1 MIRTEDAVTQVSG
14 AQPTPPEPHRETFR
28 GLEVHSL
35 LGEGGM
41 GAAWLVSHPILRA
54 PLVVKTFQTKPGEDP
69 FREAWLAARVRSPH
83 AVEVVDAGWEN
94 GQPYIVQR
102 YVDGPDVD
110 ELWSRWKNAGHTL
123 PIGVVA
129 SIAVDAARGLHAIHQ
144 AGVVHRDVKPANLF
158 LDGTG
163 RCLTGD
169 FGVAIDAH
177 LEPDAAPSGTPLF
190 TPPEAWMGEVVD
202 RRADLYSLGAMI
214 HLLAT
219 NEPAFWAD
227 RVERVGW
234 KHVRDAYERP
244 VGSTPQEAFV
254 FAVVDRL
261 LSKNPADRYA
271 NAADVA
277 DILRPMATRRPDVVQ
292 SPTGARCGSLEIKL
306 SAGDL
311 ARTPADVLVSAANPE
326 LTMGLGVACSLREA
340 GGRHIEKQAMLRA
353 PAAMGDVIVTD
364 AGDLPARWL
373 IHAVA
378 ARDGAVCIQRA
389 TLRALLEAEARGA
402 TSIAF
407 PSLGTGI
414 GQVSVA
420 QAAALMLEATR
431 TFAWLEPRSLREVR
445 FVLHRERGFRIWDE
459 VLSAI

>member
-1 MIRTEDAVTQVSG
+1 MIRSEDVVTQLSG
-14 AQPTPPEPHRETFR
+14 AQPTPTDQRETFR

-41 GAAWLVSHPILRA
+41 GAAWLVSHPILRS
-54 PLVVKTFQTKPGEDP
+54 PLVVKTFQTKPGVDP

-83 AVEVVDAGWEN
+83 AVEVVDAGWED

-110 ELWSRWKNAGHTL
+110 ELWRRWSESGRTL
-123 PIGVVA
+123 PTGVVA

-158 LDGTG
+158 VDGTG

-190 TPPEAWMGEVVD
+190 TPPEAWMGEAVD
-202 RRADLYSLGAMI
+202 RRADLYSLGSMI

-219 NEPAFWAD
+219 NKPAFWAD

-234 KHVRDAYERP
+234 KHVHDAYERP
-244 VGSTPQEAFV
+244 LGDTPEAAFL

-261 LSKNPADRYA
+261 LKKKPEERYA

-277 DILRPMATRRPDVVQ
+277 DVLRPVASRRPAITQ
-292 SPTGARCGSLEIKL
+292 TRTGAQCGPLKIQL
-306 SAGDL
+306 VCGDL
-311 ARTPADVLVSAANPE
+311 TTQKADVLVNAANPE
-326 LTMGLGVACSLREA
+326 LTMGLGVACALREA
-340 GGRHIEKQAMLRA
+340 GGRHLEKQAMLQA
-353 PAAMGDVIVTD
+353 PAAMGEVVVTD
-364 AGDLPARWL
+364 AGDLQARWL
-373 IHAVA
+373 VHAVA
-378 ARDGAVCIQRA
+378 ARDGAICIQRA
-389 TLRALLEAEARGA
+389 TLRALLEAEERDAA
-402 TSIAF
+402 TIAF
-407 PSLGTGI
+407 PALGTGI
-414 GQVSVA
+414 GQVSMA
-420 QAAALMLEATR
+420 QAAALMLEAAR
-431 TFAWLEPRSLREVR
+431 TFAWLEPTALKEVR
-445 FVLHRERGFRIWDE
+445 FVLRREAAFRIWDE
-459 VLSAI
+459 VLAAM